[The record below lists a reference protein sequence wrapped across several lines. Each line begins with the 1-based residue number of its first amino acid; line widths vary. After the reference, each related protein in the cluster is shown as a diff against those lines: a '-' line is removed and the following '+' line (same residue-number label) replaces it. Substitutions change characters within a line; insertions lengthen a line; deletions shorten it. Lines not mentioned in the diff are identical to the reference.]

1 MAVGARAEWLWAS
14 GGGELHMPDHGLK
27 RLHHL
32 LSRHPITRE
41 QQRALVEE
49 ARAARAATTRVWNVM
64 AQEASSR
71 ARTHLHLSVPKAE
84 ALSR

>member
-1 MAVGARAEWLWAS
+1 
-14 GGGELHMPDHGLK
+14 MPDHGLK

-49 ARAARAATTRVWNVM
+49 ARAARAPTTRVWNVM
-64 AQEASSR
+64 AQEAPPR
-71 ARTHLHLSVPKAE
+71 ARTHPHRSALKAE
-84 ALSR
+84 SLLD